1 MSDKK
6 SKSAPSDKTLA
17 HLQKSLLES
26 ALSGQPLPGSEQ
38 PFRFPDL
45 AFVKNQPEV
54 FLLDENLAGSL
65 SVEDMPVPVRVLSR
79 DEIQR
84 AAQAEGDRT
93 YLSFQPPHKA
103 DGAVRL
109 GLEAKIATPN
119 PSQRAMGLS
128 SVQVEFRKVGDDWK
142 ADDEPT
148 MLAS

>member
-1 MSDKK
+1 MSDQK
-6 SKSAPSDKTLA
+6 SKPSDKTLA
-17 HLQKSLLES
+17 QLQKSLLEC
-26 ALSGQPLPGSEQ
+26 ALSGQPLPGSDR

-54 FLLDENLAGSL
+54 FLLDENLAESI
-65 SVEDMPVPVRVLSR
+65 SVEDMPLPVRVMSR
-79 DEIQR
+79 DELQA

-93 YLSFQPPHKA
+93 YLSFQPPHRA
-103 DGAVRL
+103 GDAVRL

-119 PSQRAMGLS
+119 PSQRALGLS
-128 SVQVEFRKVGDDWK
+128 SVQVKFHKVGDDWQ